1 LDRMLWR
8 VDTSVMFPGLERN
21 TRPFVW
27 YLAACSATYVVA
39 HIIAR
44 KMKAWRPKSDVVAD
58 ADLIFSL
65 PMYSWMSFLACKGT
79 AEVWDA
85 GWEEHWFGSGGNS
98 RQFTLLYAAMN
109 LVHLPITLLKKQ
121 STTYKALMTFHHILS
136 ISCMMTGILL
146 NRMYFWGAFDG
157 ICEISTFCLTTL
169 FCLKEFGGSG
179 PVSKM
184 LITIN
189 GVSLWLTYLIFRI
202 FLFPT
207 WLYCYV
213 TEVQQNPAQT
223 FESISMFERYMYPVV
238 NVFLFFLSS
247 HWMMQIT
254 AGMMKQLRKASVK
267 KAANGDAHAHGEKNN
282 GITDTD
288 ATKDTCAVDGDSN
301 ANARK
306 KKEQ

>member
-1 LDRMLWR
+1 MLWR

-109 LVHLPITLLKKQ
+109 LVHIPITLLKKQ

-189 GVSLWLTYLIFRI
+189 GVSLWLTYLVRADTTPPFPLLQRPYPPT
-202 FLFPT
+202 FPKFFFSFFVYFNLFYFNLSLEETNKKRVCASGRASTP
-207 WLYCYV
+207 
-213 TEVQQNPAQT
+213 NP
-223 FESISMFERYMYPVV
+223 
-238 NVFLFFLSS
+238 
-247 HWMMQIT
+247 
-254 AGMMKQLRKASVK
+254 
-267 KAANGDAHAHGEKNN
+267 
-282 GITDTD
+282 
-288 ATKDTCAVDGDSN
+288 
-301 ANARK
+301 
-306 KKEQ
+306 